1 MVEILDTNIVNE
13 FLNEHVSIP
22 LENGATILVSQA
34 YLILR
39 LSDYMDSDAFS
50 KNRFSDREELRYS
63 LRSVEKYAPWVRH
76 IYLVTNG
83 QIPHWLNL
91 DHPRLTVVTHEDIFE
106 NQSNLPTFS
115 SPAIESQLFRI
126 PGRLFTYVK
135 IDRIGHFSK
144 NISKNVN
151 TSSLFSQ
158 MHQHLNVQI

>member
-1 MVEILDTNIVNE
+1 MLHILPKDLSEKVGRMYLYNQIAVVEILDTNLVNE

-22 LENGATILVSQA
+22 LENGGNILVSQA

-39 LSDYMDSDAFS
+39 LSEYMDSDAFS

-63 LRSVEKYAPWVRH
+63 LRSIEKYAPWVRH
-76 IYLVTNG
+76 VYLVTNG

-91 DHPRLTVVTHEDIFE
+91 DHPRLTVVTHEDIFD

-126 PGRLFTYVK
+126 PGIYFRYTF
-135 IDRIGHFSK
+135 
-144 NISKNVN
+144 
-151 TSSLFSQ
+151 
-158 MHQHLNVQI
+158 